1 MKIYATTKFIIIGII
16 IFIIIM
22 IVTYIFKIIEAGN
35 NEPFWVKPA
44 HVHNTGT
51 LYLGDQ
57 HCLVRNSVGFCF
69 CFSFHMCLSLNPLS
83 IIIAQLYIQDRLG
96 LGLKHQLLFQT
107 FFRNPHKNWRR
118 NNGIMLQF
126 ELTFSAII
134 STGLSF

>member
-51 LYLGDQ
+51 LYLGDW
-57 HCLVRNSVGFCF
+57 
-69 CFSFHMCLSLNPLS
+69 
-83 IIIAQLYIQDRLG
+83 IIGNIF
-96 LGLKHQLLFQT
+96 LKKLMD
-107 FFRNPHKNWRR
+107 
-118 NNGIMLQF
+118 G
-126 ELTFSAII
+126 
-134 STGLSF
+134 G